1 MEIIGELILG
11 LITEIIIPLIFEL
24 VFEALARSL
33 AEPFMTREYRN
44 AALAGIGYFLIG
56 LIVGGFSLLVAPQ
69 SFVRSETFHGISLV
83 ITPLVCGLVMALIGR
98 WRLRQ
103 GKTLLRLDTFVY
115 GFIFAFPVA
124 LVRFLYTT

>member
-33 AEPFMTREYRN
+33 AEPFMSRENRN
-44 AALAGIGYFLIG
+44 YVLAAIGYFLIG
-56 LIVGGFSLLVAPQ
+56 LMVGFFSLLILPE
-69 SFVRSETFHGISLV
+69 SFVRSERFHGISLV
-83 ITPLVCGLVMALIGR
+83 ITPVVCGLVMAAIGR

-103 GKTLLRLDTFVY
+103 GKTLLRLDTFIY

-124 LVRFLYTT
+124 LVRFLYTI